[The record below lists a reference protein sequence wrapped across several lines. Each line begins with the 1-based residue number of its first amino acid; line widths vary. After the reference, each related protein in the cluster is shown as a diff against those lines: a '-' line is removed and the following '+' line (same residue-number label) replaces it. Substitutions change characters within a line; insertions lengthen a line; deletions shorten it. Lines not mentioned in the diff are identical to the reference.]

1 MEKIYLF
8 FNGKKMYRNITLT
21 LSVLFIFHGC
31 SMVKGLFGKKAI
43 GDPND
48 PDFLNKVQE
57 LKSAYREGNIQALDE
72 LIEVYE
78 NPDLHVKLRVA
89 AGKTLA
95 QTEHPRAL
103 HAISEMVATTTA
115 LDYALLNESIKM
127 LGMFKENPKAA
138 DALVRSMHK
147 MEDKTNEIH
156 LSLIKNLRRVR
167 TKDQILALLDL
178 YEVAKSNMSRTERL
192 LTESMGAIGND
203 QVIPIL
209 TQVARDPKINIGIRN
224 QAVEILGK
232 KKPDDVAVAFAELL
246 GDPNTNLEVRE
257 FALNT
262 MKGVKEE
269 NLVLA
274 LLNTYNM
281 GKTEYYSL
289 LNTMLDALGEFDDL
303 EVKKAVIEIAH
314 SDDYPIDIR
323 KKAIDNLAA
332 FNDPSIVNG
341 LLPMLENKD
350 NYIYYDNIINMVYK
364 LGEEKKNAESVRR
377 MAFKAHFSKR
387 KFD

>member
-1 MEKIYLF
+1 MVRQLSILF
-8 FNGKKMYRNITLT
+8 LSVFVVQSCSTIKGLLGKK
-21 LSVLFIFHGC
+21 S
-31 SMVKGLFGKKAI
+31 I

-48 PDFLNKVQE
+48 PDFLNRVQE
-57 LKSAYREGNIQALDE
+57 LKSAYRGGNIRALDE
-72 LIEVYE
+72 LIEVYQDS
-78 NPDLHVKLRVA
+78 DLHVKLRVA

-95 QTEHPRAL
+95 QTQHPRAL

-115 LDYALLNESIKM
+115 VDYTLLNESISM
-127 LGMFKENPKAA
+127 LGMFSENPKAA
-138 DALVRSMHK
+138 NALVRSMRK
-147 MEDKTNEIH
+147 MEKRTNEVHIA
-156 LSLIKNLRRVR
+156 LVKSLNRVR

-178 YEVAKSNMSRTERL
+178 YEVAKSNMARTERL
-192 LTESMGAIGND
+192 LTETMGAIGSD
-203 QVIPIL
+203 QVVPVL
-209 TQVARDPKINIGIRN
+209 TSVARDPKINIGIRN
-224 QAVEILGK
+224 KAVEILGK
-232 KKPDDVAVAFAELL
+232 KNPNDVAIAFAELL

-281 GKTEYYSL
+281 GKTQYYSL
-289 LNTMLDALGEFDDL
+289 LNTMLAALGEFDDP

-314 SDDYPIDIR
+314 SKDYPTDIR

-332 FNDPSIVNG
+332 FNDPSVVDG
-341 LLPMLENKD
+341 LLPMLEEKE
-350 NYIYYDNIINMVYK
+350 NYIYYDNIINMVYA

-377 MAFKAHFSKR
+377 MAFKAHFSR
-387 KFD
+387 REHD

>member
-1 MEKIYLF
+1 MMGKQLSILF
-8 FNGKKMYRNITLT
+8 LT
-21 LSVLFIFHGC
+21 ILMLQGC
-31 SMVKGLFGKKAI
+31 STVKGLFGKKSI

-48 PDFLNKVQE
+48 PDFLNRVQE
-57 LKSAYREGNIQALDE
+57 LKSAYRGGNIRALDE
-72 LIEVYE
+72 LIEVYQDS
-78 NPDLHVKLRVA
+78 DLHVKLRVA

-95 QTEHPRAL
+95 QTQHPRAL

-115 LDYALLNESIKM
+115 VDYTLLNESISM
-127 LGMFKENPKAA
+127 LGMFSENPKAA
-138 DALVRSMHK
+138 NALVRSMRK
-147 MEDKTNEIH
+147 MEKRTNEVHIA
-156 LSLIKNLRRVR
+156 LVKSLNRVR

-178 YEVAKSNMSRTERL
+178 YEVAKSNMARTERL
-192 LTESMGAIGND
+192 LTETMGAIGSD
-203 QVIPIL
+203 QVVPVL
-209 TQVARDPKINIGIRN
+209 TSVARDPKINIGIRN
-224 QAVEILGK
+224 KAVEILGK
-232 KKPDDVAVAFAELL
+232 KNPNDVAIAFAELL

-281 GKTEYYSL
+281 GKTQYYSL
-289 LNTMLDALGEFDDL
+289 LNTMLAALGEFDDP

-314 SDDYPIDIR
+314 SNDYPTDIR

-332 FNDPSIVNG
+332 FNDPSVVDG
-341 LLPMLENKD
+341 LLPMLEEKE
-350 NYIYYDNIINMVYK
+350 NYIYYDNIINMVYA

-377 MAFKAHFSKR
+377 MAFKAHFSR
-387 KFD
+387 REHD

>member
-1 MEKIYLF
+1 
-8 FNGKKMYRNITLT
+8 MYRNIALT
-21 LSVLFIFHGC
+21 LSILFVFHGC

-78 NPDLHVKLRVA
+78 DPDLHVKLRVA

-103 HAISEMVATTTA
+103 HSISEMVATTTA

-289 LNTMLDALGEFDDL
+289 LNTMLDALGEFDDP

-387 KFD
+387 EFD

>member
-1 MEKIYLF
+1 MMTRYINILLLAF
-8 FNGKKMYRNITLT
+8 FL
-21 LSVLFIFHGC
+21 LQGC
-31 SMVKGLFGKKAI
+31 SSIKGLFGKKSI

-48 PDFLNKVQE
+48 PDFLNRVQE
-57 LKSAYREGNIQALDE
+57 LKSAYRGGNIRALDE
-72 LIEVYE
+72 LIEVYQD
-78 NPDLHVKLRVA
+78 PDLHAKLRVA

-95 QTEHPRAL
+95 QTQHPRAL

-115 LDYALLNESIKM
+115 LDYTLLNESISM
-127 LGMFKENPKAA
+127 LGMFSENPKAA
-138 DALVRSMHK
+138 NALVRSMRT
-147 MEDKTNEIH
+147 MEKRTNEVHIA
-156 LSLIKNLRRVR
+156 LVKSLNRVR

-192 LTESMGAIGND
+192 LTETLGAIGSD
-203 QVIPIL
+203 QVVPVL
-209 TQVARDPKINIGIRN
+209 TSVARDPKINIGIRN
-224 QAVEILGK
+224 KAVEILGK
-232 KKPDDVAVAFAELL
+232 KNPTDVAIAFAELL

-281 GKTEYYSL
+281 GKTQYYSL
-289 LNTMLDALGEFDDL
+289 LNTMLAALGEFDDP

-314 SDDYPIDIR
+314 SNDYPTDIR

-332 FNDPSIVNG
+332 FNDPSVVEG
-341 LLPMLENKD
+341 LLPMLENKE
-350 NYIYYDNIINMVYK
+350 NYIYYDNIINMVYA

-377 MAFKAHFSKR
+377 MAFKAHFSR
-387 KFD
+387 KEHE

>member
-1 MEKIYLF
+1 MVRHI
-8 FNGKKMYRNITLT
+8 NILI
-21 LSVLFIFHGC
+21 LAIFLLQGC
-31 SMVKGLFGKKAI
+31 STLKGLFGKKSI

-48 PDFLNKVQE
+48 PDFLNRVQE
-57 LKSAYREGNIQALDE
+57 LKSAYRGGNIRALDE
-72 LIEVYE
+72 LIEVYQD
-78 NPDLHVKLRVA
+78 PDLHAKLRVA

-95 QTEHPRAL
+95 QTQHPRAL

-115 LDYALLNESIKM
+115 LDYTLLNESISM
-127 LGMFKENPKAA
+127 LGMFSENPKAA
-138 DALVRSMHK
+138 NALVKSMRT
-147 MEDKTNEIH
+147 MEKRTNEVHIA
-156 LSLIKNLRRVR
+156 LVKSLNRVR

-192 LTESMGAIGND
+192 LTETLGAIGSD
-203 QVIPIL
+203 QVVPIL
-209 TQVARDPKINIGIRN
+209 TSVARDPKINIGIRN
-224 QAVEILGK
+224 KAVEILGK
-232 KKPDDVAVAFAELL
+232 KNPRDVAIAFAELL

-281 GKTEYYSL
+281 GKTQYYSL
-289 LNTMLDALGEFDDL
+289 LNTMLAALGEFDDP

-314 SDDYPIDIR
+314 SNDYPTDIR

-332 FNDPSIVNG
+332 FNDPSVVEG
-341 LLPMLENKD
+341 LLPMLEDKE
-350 NYIYYDNIINMVYK
+350 NYIYYDNIINMVYA

-377 MAFKAHFSKR
+377 MAFKAHFSR
-387 KFD
+387 REHD

>member
-1 MEKIYLF
+1 
-8 FNGKKMYRNITLT
+8 MYRNITLT

-31 SMVKGLFGKKAI
+31 SMVKGLLGKKAI

-103 HAISEMVATTTA
+103 HSISEMVATTTA

-156 LSLIKNLRRVR
+156 ISLIKNLRRVR

-289 LNTMLDALGEFDDL
+289 LNTMLDALGEFDDP

-387 KFD
+387 EFD

>member
-1 MEKIYLF
+1 MCRQVSILF
-8 FNGKKMYRNITLT
+8 LSVFLLQNCSTIKGLIGKK
-21 LSVLFIFHGC
+21 S
-31 SMVKGLFGKKAI
+31 I

-48 PDFLNKVQE
+48 PDFLNRVQE
-57 LKSAYREGNIQALDE
+57 LKSAYRGGNIRALDE
-72 LIEVYE
+72 LIEVYQDS
-78 NPDLHVKLRVA
+78 DLHVKLRVA

-95 QTEHPRAL
+95 QTQHPRAL

-115 LDYALLNESIKM
+115 VDYTLLNESISM
-127 LGMFKENPKAA
+127 LGMFSENPKAA
-138 DALVRSMHK
+138 NALVRSMRK
-147 MEDKTNEIH
+147 MEKRTNEVHIA
-156 LSLIKNLRRVR
+156 LVKSLNRVR

-178 YEVAKSNMSRTERL
+178 YEVAKSNMARTERL
-192 LTESMGAIGND
+192 LTETMGAIGSD
-203 QVIPIL
+203 QVVPVL
-209 TQVARDPKINIGIRN
+209 TSVARDPKINIGIRN
-224 QAVEILGK
+224 KAVEILGK
-232 KKPDDVAVAFAELL
+232 KNPNDVAIAFAELL

-281 GKTEYYSL
+281 GKTQYYSL
-289 LNTMLDALGEFDDL
+289 LNTMLAALGEFDDP

-314 SDDYPIDIR
+314 SNDYPTDIR

-332 FNDPSIVNG
+332 FNDPSVVDG
-341 LLPMLENKD
+341 LLPMLEEKE
-350 NYIYYDNIINMVYK
+350 NYIYYDNIINMVYA

-377 MAFKAHFSKR
+377 MAFKAHFSR
-387 KFD
+387 REHD

>member
-1 MEKIYLF
+1 
-8 FNGKKMYRNITLT
+8 MYRNITLT

-31 SMVKGLFGKKAI
+31 SMVKGLLGKKAI

-246 GDPNTNLEVRE
+246 GDPNTNLEVRQ

-289 LNTMLDALGEFDDL
+289 LNTMLDALGEFDDP

-341 LLPMLENKD
+341 LLPMLENKN

-387 KFD
+387 EFD

>member
-1 MEKIYLF
+1 MGRQLSILF
-8 FNGKKMYRNITLT
+8 
-21 LSVLFIFHGC
+21 LSVFILQSC
-31 SMVKGLFGKKAI
+31 STIKGLFGKKSI

-48 PDFLNKVQE
+48 PDFLNQVQE
-57 LKSAYREGNIQALDE
+57 LKSAYRGGNIRALDE
-72 LIEVYE
+72 LIEVYQDS
-78 NPDLHVKLRVA
+78 DLHVKLRVA

-95 QTEHPRAL
+95 QTQHPRAL

-115 LDYALLNESIKM
+115 VDYTLLNESISM
-127 LGMFKENPKAA
+127 LGMFSENPKAA
-138 DALVRSMHK
+138 NALVRSMRK
-147 MEDKTNEIH
+147 MEKRTNEVHIA
-156 LSLIKNLRRVR
+156 LVKSLNRVR

-178 YEVAKSNMSRTERL
+178 YEVAKSNMARTERL
-192 LTESMGAIGND
+192 LTETMGAIGSD
-203 QVIPIL
+203 QVVPVL
-209 TQVARDPKINIGIRN
+209 TSVARDPKINIGIRN
-224 QAVEILGK
+224 KAVEILGK
-232 KKPDDVAVAFAELL
+232 KNPNDVAIAFAELL

-281 GKTEYYSL
+281 GKTQYYSL
-289 LNTMLDALGEFDDL
+289 LNTMLAALGEFDDP

-314 SDDYPIDIR
+314 SNDYPTDIR

-332 FNDPSIVNG
+332 FNDPSVVDG
-341 LLPMLENKD
+341 LLPMLEEKE
-350 NYIYYDNIINMVYK
+350 NYIYYDNIINMVYA

-377 MAFKAHFSKR
+377 MAFKAHFSR
-387 KFD
+387 REHD

>member
-1 MEKIYLF
+1 MTRYINILLLAF
-8 FNGKKMYRNITLT
+8 FL
-21 LSVLFIFHGC
+21 LQGC
-31 SMVKGLFGKKAI
+31 SSIKGLFGKKSI

-57 LKSAYREGNIQALDE
+57 LKSAYRGGNIRALDE
-72 LIEVYE
+72 LIEVYQ
-78 NPDLHVKLRVA
+78 NPELHAKLRVA

-95 QTEHPRAL
+95 QTQHPRAL

-115 LDYALLNESIKM
+115 LDYTLLNESISM
-127 LGMFKENPKAA
+127 LGMFSENPKAA
-138 DALVRSMHK
+138 NALVRSMRT
-147 MEDKTNEIH
+147 MEKRTNEVHI
-156 LSLIKNLRRVR
+156 SLVKSLNRVR

-192 LTESMGAIGND
+192 LTETLGAIGSD
-203 QVIPIL
+203 QVVPVL
-209 TQVARDPKINIGIRN
+209 TSVARDPKINIGIRN
-224 QAVEILGK
+224 KAVEILGK
-232 KKPDDVAVAFAELL
+232 KNPTDVAVAFAELL

-281 GKTEYYSL
+281 GKTQYYSL
-289 LNTMLDALGEFDDL
+289 LNTMLAALGEFDDP

-314 SDDYPIDIR
+314 SNDYPTDIR

-332 FNDPSIVNG
+332 FNDPSVVEG
-341 LLPMLENKD
+341 LLPMLENKE
-350 NYIYYDNIINMVYK
+350 NYIYYDNIINMVYA

-377 MAFKAHFSKR
+377 MAFKAHFSR
-387 KFD
+387 KEHE

>member
-1 MEKIYLF
+1 MGRQLSILF
-8 FNGKKMYRNITLT
+8 
-21 LSVLFIFHGC
+21 LSVFMLQSC
-31 SMVKGLFGKKAI
+31 STIKGLFGKKSI

-48 PDFLNKVQE
+48 PDFLNRVQE
-57 LKSAYREGNIQALDE
+57 LKSAYRGGNIRALDE
-72 LIEVYE
+72 LIEVYKDS
-78 NPDLHVKLRVA
+78 DLHVKLRVA

-95 QTEHPRAL
+95 QTQHPRAL

-115 LDYALLNESIKM
+115 VDYTLLNESISM
-127 LGMFKENPKAA
+127 LGMFSENPKAA
-138 DALVRSMHK
+138 NALVRSMRK
-147 MEDKTNEIH
+147 MEKRTNEVHIA
-156 LSLIKNLRRVR
+156 LVKSLNRVR

-178 YEVAKSNMSRTERL
+178 YEVAKSNMARTERL
-192 LTESMGAIGND
+192 LTETMGAIGSD
-203 QVIPIL
+203 QVVPVL
-209 TQVARDPKINIGIRN
+209 TSVARDPKINIGIRN
-224 QAVEILGK
+224 KAVEILGK
-232 KKPDDVAVAFAELL
+232 KNPNDVAIAFAELL

-281 GKTEYYSL
+281 GKTQYYSL
-289 LNTMLDALGEFDDL
+289 LNTMLAALGEFDDP

-314 SDDYPIDIR
+314 SNDYPTDIR

-332 FNDPSIVNG
+332 FNDPSVVDG
-341 LLPMLENKD
+341 LLPMLEKKE
-350 NYIYYDNIINMVYK
+350 NYIYYDNIINMVYA

-377 MAFKAHFSKR
+377 MAFKAHFSR
-387 KFD
+387 REHD

>member
-1 MEKIYLF
+1 MMTRYI
-8 FNGKKMYRNITLT
+8 NIL
-21 LSVLFIFHGC
+21 LLAIFLLQGC
-31 SMVKGLFGKKAI
+31 SSIKGLFGKKSI

-48 PDFLNKVQE
+48 PDFLNRVQE
-57 LKSAYREGNIQALDE
+57 LKSAYRGGNIRALDE
-72 LIEVYE
+72 LIEVYQD
-78 NPDLHVKLRVA
+78 PDLHAKLRVA

-95 QTEHPRAL
+95 QTQHPRAL

-115 LDYALLNESIKM
+115 LDYTLLNESISM
-127 LGMFKENPKAA
+127 LGMFSENPKAA
-138 DALVRSMHK
+138 NALVRSMRT
-147 MEDKTNEIH
+147 MEKRTNEVHIA
-156 LSLIKNLRRVR
+156 LVKSLNRVR

-192 LTESMGAIGND
+192 LTETLGAIGSD
-203 QVIPIL
+203 QVVPVL
-209 TQVARDPKINIGIRN
+209 TSVARDPKINIGIRN
-224 QAVEILGK
+224 KAVEILGK
-232 KKPDDVAVAFAELL
+232 KNPTDVAIAFAELL

-281 GKTEYYSL
+281 GKTQYYSL
-289 LNTMLDALGEFDDL
+289 LNTMLAALGEFDDP

-314 SDDYPIDIR
+314 SNDYPTDIR

-332 FNDPSIVNG
+332 FNDPSVVEG
-341 LLPMLENKD
+341 LLPMLENKE
-350 NYIYYDNIINMVYK
+350 NYIYYDNIINMVYA
-364 LGEEKKNAESVRR
+364 LDEEKKNAESVRR
-377 MAFKAHFSKR
+377 MAFKAHFSR
-387 KFD
+387 KEHE

>member
-1 MEKIYLF
+1 MGRQLSILF
-8 FNGKKMYRNITLT
+8 
-21 LSVLFIFHGC
+21 LSVFILQNC
-31 SMVKGLFGKKAI
+31 STIKGLFGKKSI

-48 PDFLNKVQE
+48 PDFLNRVQE
-57 LKSAYREGNIQALDE
+57 LKSAYRGGNIRALDE
-72 LIEVYE
+72 LIEVYQDS
-78 NPDLHVKLRVA
+78 DLHVKLRVA

-95 QTEHPRAL
+95 QTQHPRAL

-115 LDYALLNESIKM
+115 VDYTLLNESISM
-127 LGMFKENPKAA
+127 LGMFSENPKAA
-138 DALVRSMHK
+138 NALVRSMRK
-147 MEDKTNEIH
+147 MEKRTNEVHIA
-156 LSLIKNLRRVR
+156 LVKSLNRVR

-178 YEVAKSNMSRTERL
+178 YEVAKSNMARTERL
-192 LTESMGAIGND
+192 LTETMGAIGSD
-203 QVIPIL
+203 QVVPVL
-209 TQVARDPKINIGIRN
+209 TSVARDPKINIGIRN
-224 QAVEILGK
+224 KAVEILGK
-232 KKPDDVAVAFAELL
+232 KNPNDVAIAFAELL

-281 GKTEYYSL
+281 GKTQYYSL
-289 LNTMLDALGEFDDL
+289 LNTMLAALGEFDDP

-314 SDDYPIDIR
+314 SNDYPTDIR

-332 FNDPSIVNG
+332 FNDPSVVDG
-341 LLPMLENKD
+341 LLPMLEEKE
-350 NYIYYDNIINMVYK
+350 NYIYYDNILNMVYA

-377 MAFKAHFSKR
+377 MAFKAHFSR
-387 KFD
+387 REHD

>member
-1 MEKIYLF
+1 MGRQLSILF
-8 FNGKKMYRNITLT
+8 
-21 LSVLFIFHGC
+21 LSVFMLQSC
-31 SMVKGLFGKKAI
+31 STIKGLFGKKSI

-48 PDFLNKVQE
+48 PDFLNQVQE
-57 LKSAYREGNIQALDE
+57 LKSAYRGGNIRALDE
-72 LIEVYE
+72 LIEVYQDS
-78 NPDLHVKLRVA
+78 DLHVKLRVA

-95 QTEHPRAL
+95 QTQHPRAL

-115 LDYALLNESIKM
+115 VDYTLLNESISM
-127 LGMFKENPKAA
+127 LGMFSENPKAA
-138 DALVRSMHK
+138 NALVRSMRK
-147 MEDKTNEIH
+147 MEKRTNEVHIA
-156 LSLIKNLRRVR
+156 LVKSLNRVR

-178 YEVAKSNMSRTERL
+178 YEVAKSNMARTERL
-192 LTESMGAIGND
+192 LTETMGAIGSD
-203 QVIPIL
+203 QVVPVL
-209 TQVARDPKINIGIRN
+209 TSVARDPKINIGIRN
-224 QAVEILGK
+224 KAVEILGK
-232 KKPDDVAVAFAELL
+232 KNPNDVAIAFAELL

-281 GKTEYYSL
+281 GKTQYYSL
-289 LNTMLDALGEFDDL
+289 LNTMLAALGEFDDP

-314 SDDYPIDIR
+314 SNDYPIDIR

-332 FNDPSIVNG
+332 FNDPSVVDG
-341 LLPMLENKD
+341 LLPMLEEKE
-350 NYIYYDNIINMVYK
+350 NYIYYDNIINMVYA

-377 MAFKAHFSKR
+377 MAFKAHFSR
-387 KFD
+387 REYD

>member
-1 MEKIYLF
+1 MGRQLSILF
-8 FNGKKMYRNITLT
+8 
-21 LSVLFIFHGC
+21 LSVFLLQNC
-31 SMVKGLFGKKAI
+31 STIKGLFGKKSI

-48 PDFLNKVQE
+48 PEFLNRVQE
-57 LKSAYREGNIQALDE
+57 LKSAYRGGNIRALDE
-72 LIEVYE
+72 LIEVYQDS
-78 NPDLHVKLRVA
+78 DLHVKLRVA

-95 QTEHPRAL
+95 QTQHPRAL

-115 LDYALLNESIKM
+115 VDYTLLNESISM
-127 LGMFKENPKAA
+127 LGMFSENPKAA
-138 DALVRSMHK
+138 DALVRSMRK
-147 MEDKTNEIH
+147 MEKRTNEVHIA
-156 LSLIKNLRRVR
+156 LVKSLNRVR

-192 LTESMGAIGND
+192 LTETMGAIGSD
-203 QVIPIL
+203 QVVPVL
-209 TQVARDPKINIGIRN
+209 TSVARDPKINIGIRN
-224 QAVEILGK
+224 KAVEILGK
-232 KKPDDVAVAFAELL
+232 KNPDDVAIAFAELL

-281 GKTEYYSL
+281 GKTQYYSL
-289 LNTMLDALGEFDDL
+289 LNTMLAALGEFDDP

-314 SDDYPIDIR
+314 SDDYPTDIR

-332 FNDPSIVNG
+332 FNDPSVVDG
-341 LLPMLENKD
+341 LLPMLEKKE
-350 NYIYYDNIINMVYK
+350 NYIYYDNIINMVYA

-377 MAFKAHFSKR
+377 MAFKAHFSR
-387 KFD
+387 REHD

>member
-1 MEKIYLF
+1 MMTRYINILLLAF
-8 FNGKKMYRNITLT
+8 FL
-21 LSVLFIFHGC
+21 LQGC
-31 SMVKGLFGKKAI
+31 SSIKGLFGKKSI

-57 LKSAYREGNIQALDE
+57 LKSAYRGGNIRALDE
-72 LIEVYE
+72 LIEVYQD
-78 NPDLHVKLRVA
+78 PDLHAKLRVA

-95 QTEHPRAL
+95 QTQHPRAL

-115 LDYALLNESIKM
+115 LDYTLLNESISM
-127 LGMFKENPKAA
+127 LGMFSENPKAA
-138 DALVRSMHK
+138 NALVRSMRT
-147 MEDKTNEIH
+147 MEKRTNEVHIA
-156 LSLIKNLRRVR
+156 LVKSLNRVR

-192 LTESMGAIGND
+192 LTETLGAIGSD
-203 QVIPIL
+203 QVVPVL
-209 TQVARDPKINIGIRN
+209 TSVARDPKINIGIRN
-224 QAVEILGK
+224 KAVEILGK
-232 KKPDDVAVAFAELL
+232 KNPTDVAVAFAELL

-281 GKTEYYSL
+281 GKTQYYSL
-289 LNTMLDALGEFDDL
+289 LNTMLAALGEFDDP

-314 SDDYPIDIR
+314 SNDYPTDIR

-332 FNDPSIVNG
+332 FNDPSVVEG
-341 LLPMLENKD
+341 LLPMLENKE
-350 NYIYYDNIINMVYK
+350 NYIYYDNIINMVYA

-377 MAFKAHFSKR
+377 MAFKAHFSR
-387 KFD
+387 KEHE

>member
-1 MEKIYLF
+1 MIKHIIIIFSTLF
-8 FNGKKMYRNITLT
+8 FLQSCSTL
-21 LSVLFIFHGC
+21 
-31 SMVKGLFGKKAI
+31 KGLFGKKSV

-48 PDFLNKVQE
+48 PDFLNMVQE
-57 LKSAYREGNIQALDE
+57 LKSAYREGNLQALEE

-78 NPDLHVKLRVA
+78 DSDLHIKLRIA

-95 QTEHPRAL
+95 QTQHPKAL

-127 LGMFKENPKAA
+127 LGQFEENPKAA
-138 DALVRSMHK
+138 DALVRSMHTR
-147 MEDKTNEIH
+147 EEKTNEIH
-156 LSLIKNLRRVR
+156 ITLVKNLERVR

-178 YEVAKSNMSRTERL
+178 YEVAKSNMARTERL
-192 LTESMGAIGND
+192 LTETMGALGED
-203 QVIPIL
+203 QVVPIL
-209 TQVARDPKINIGIRN
+209 TMIAKNPRINIGIRN
-224 QAVEILGK
+224 RAVEILGK
-232 KKPDDVAVAFAELL
+232 KNPDDVAIAFAELL

-289 LNTMLDALGEFDDL
+289 LNTMLLALGEFDDP

-314 SDDYPIDIR
+314 SKDYPIDIR

-332 FNDPSIVNG
+332 FNDPSVLNG
-341 LLPMLENKD
+341 LLPMLEIKE
-350 NYIYYDNIINMVYK
+350 NYIYYDNIINMVYS
-364 LGEEKKNAESVRR
+364 LGEEKKNAELVRR
-377 MAFKAHFSKR
+377 MAFKAHYTKR
-387 KFD
+387 EHD

>member
-31 SMVKGLFGKKAI
+31 SMVKGLLGKKAI

-103 HAISEMVATTTA
+103 HSISEMVATTTA

-289 LNTMLDALGEFDDL
+289 LNTMLDALGEFDDP

-341 LLPMLENKD
+341 LLPMLEDKD

-387 KFD
+387 EYD

>member
-1 MEKIYLF
+1 
-8 FNGKKMYRNITLT
+8 MYKNITLI

-31 SMVKGLFGKKAI
+31 SMLKGLFGKKAI

-78 NPDLHVKLRVA
+78 DPDLHVKLRVA

-103 HAISEMVATTTA
+103 HSISEMVATTTA

-156 LSLIKNLRRVR
+156 ISLIKNLRRVR

-289 LNTMLDALGEFDDL
+289 LNTMLDALGEFDDP

-332 FNDPSIVNG
+332 FNDPSILNG

-387 KFD
+387 EFD

>member
-1 MEKIYLF
+1 
-8 FNGKKMYRNITLT
+8 MYRNITLT
-21 LSVLFIFHGC
+21 LLALFIFHGC
-31 SMVKGLFGKKAI
+31 SMVKGLLGKKAI

-103 HAISEMVATTTA
+103 HSISEMVATTTA

-289 LNTMLDALGEFDDL
+289 LNTMLDALGEFDDP

-332 FNDPSIVNG
+332 FNDPSILNG

-387 KFD
+387 EFD

>member
-1 MEKIYLF
+1 MGRQLSILF
-8 FNGKKMYRNITLT
+8 
-21 LSVLFIFHGC
+21 LSVFMLQSC
-31 SMVKGLFGKKAI
+31 STIKGLFGKKSI

-48 PDFLNKVQE
+48 PDFLNRVQE
-57 LKSAYREGNIQALDE
+57 LKSAYRGGNIRALDE
-72 LIEVYE
+72 LIEVYQDS
-78 NPDLHVKLRVA
+78 DLHVKLRVA

-95 QTEHPRAL
+95 QTQHPRAL

-115 LDYALLNESIKM
+115 VDYTLLNESISM
-127 LGMFKENPKAA
+127 LGMFSENPKAA
-138 DALVRSMHK
+138 NALVRSMRK
-147 MEDKTNEIH
+147 MEKRTNEVHIA
-156 LSLIKNLRRVR
+156 LVKSLNRVR

-178 YEVAKSNMSRTERL
+178 YEVAKSNMARTERL
-192 LTESMGAIGND
+192 LTETMGAIGSD
-203 QVIPIL
+203 QVVPVL
-209 TQVARDPKINIGIRN
+209 TSVARDPKINIGIRN
-224 QAVEILGK
+224 KAVEILGK
-232 KKPDDVAVAFAELL
+232 KNPNDVAIAFAELL

-281 GKTEYYSL
+281 GKTQYYSL
-289 LNTMLDALGEFDDL
+289 LNTMLAALGEFDDP

-314 SDDYPIDIR
+314 SNEYPTDIR

-332 FNDPSIVNG
+332 FNDPSVVDG
-341 LLPMLENKD
+341 LLPMLEKKE
-350 NYIYYDNIINMVYK
+350 NYIYYDNIINMVYA

-377 MAFKAHFSKR
+377 MAFKAHFSR
-387 KFD
+387 REHD

>member
-1 MEKIYLF
+1 MGRQLSILF
-8 FNGKKMYRNITLT
+8 
-21 LSVLFIFHGC
+21 LSVFLLQSC
-31 SMVKGLFGKKAI
+31 STIKSLFGKKSI

-48 PDFLNKVQE
+48 PDFLNRVQE
-57 LKSAYREGNIQALDE
+57 LKSAYRGGNIRALDE
-72 LIEVYE
+72 LIEVYQDS
-78 NPDLHVKLRVA
+78 DLHVKLRVA

-95 QTEHPRAL
+95 QTQHPRAL

-115 LDYALLNESIKM
+115 VDYTLLNESISM
-127 LGMFKENPKAA
+127 LGMFSENPKAA
-138 DALVRSMHK
+138 DALVRSMRK
-147 MEDKTNEIH
+147 MEKRTNEVHIA
-156 LSLIKNLRRVR
+156 LVKSLNRVR

-178 YEVAKSNMSRTERL
+178 YEVAKSNMARTERL
-192 LTESMGAIGND
+192 LTETMGAIGSD
-203 QVIPIL
+203 QVVPVL
-209 TQVARDPKINIGIRN
+209 TSVARDPKINIGIRN
-224 QAVEILGK
+224 KAVEILGK
-232 KKPDDVAVAFAELL
+232 KNPNDVAIAFAELL

-281 GKTEYYSL
+281 GKTQYYSL
-289 LNTMLDALGEFDDL
+289 LNTMLAALGEFDDP

-314 SDDYPIDIR
+314 SNDYPTDIR

-332 FNDPSIVNG
+332 FNDPSVVDG
-341 LLPMLENKD
+341 LLPMLEEKE
-350 NYIYYDNIINMVYK
+350 NYIYYDNIINMVYA

-377 MAFKAHFSKR
+377 MAFRAHFSR
-387 KFD
+387 REHD